1 MAQTTCMKCKNTRFE
16 LHESRPA
23 GAKSPIQFVQ
33 CAKCGTPVGV
43 LDRHASAASSKG
55 EEDFL
60 TEADKYLKQG
70 HHSAASFTNLLKR

>member
-1 MAQTTCMKCKNTRFE
+1 MKCKNTRFE

-43 LDRHASAASSKG
+43 LNFHTSIAESKDQ
-55 EEDFL
+55 EELLEKSED
-60 TEADKYLKQG
+60 YLKQG
-70 HHSAASFTNLLKR
+70 HHSAANFTNVLKR